1 MSRGRIIL
9 LGASGQ
15 LGRSITRELAE
26 RGNPYELV
34 PYTYE
39 QLDYSDTLAV
49 ANAVQIWEEQAVAYD
64 WTMVVNCAAFT
75 QVDLAEDPIHYR
87 DLLALNA
94 LLPAQLA
101 ESHLPIVQISTD
113 YVFDGKQ
120 GTPYREED
128 ISHPQSLYG
137 RTKRQGELALLMHP
151 VHPAEQH
158 LVIRTQWLWAPWG
171 HNFVRTMLRLAREG
185 KSLRVVNDQIGSPTS
200 APSLARAICDIIACY
215 DAERTFRTSL
225 LHYANRGAC
234 SWYDLAYAAI
244 STHLPEYDLSQLT
257 PISTAEYPT
266 AAERPAYSVLATDRV
281 TQLYDIIPPRWQDE
295 LKRSIE

>member
-1 MSRGRIIL
+1 MSRGRVIL

-34 PYTYE
+34 SYTHE

-75 QVDLAEDPIHYR
+75 QVDLAEDAAQYR
-87 DLLALNA
+87 ELLALNA

-128 ISHPQSLYG
+128 IPHPQSLYG

-158 LVIRTQWLWAPWG
+158 LVIRTQWLWALWG

-244 STHLPEYDLSQLT
+244 ATHLPEYDLSQLS

-281 TQLYDIIPPRWQDE
+281 TQLYGIIPPRWQDE

>member
-26 RGNPYELV
+26 GGNPYELV
-34 PYTYE
+34 SYTHE
-39 QLDYSDTLAV
+39 QLDYTDTESISRAIKL
-49 ANAVQIWEEQAVAYD
+49 WEEQAVAYD

-75 QVDLAEDPIHYR
+75 QVDLAEDPAHYR

-101 ESHLPIVQISTD
+101 ESRLPIMQISTD

-120 GTPYREED
+120 GTPYHEED
-128 ISHPQSLYG
+128 STNPQSLYG

-151 VHPAEQH
+151 THPAEQH

-185 KSLRVVNDQIGSPTS
+185 KPLRVVNDQIGSPTS
-200 APSLARAICDIIACY
+200 APSLARAICKIIACY
-215 DAERTFRTSL
+215 DTERTFRTPL
-225 LHYANRGAC
+225 LHYADRGIC
-234 SWYDLAYAAI
+234 SWYDFAYEAI
-244 STHLPEYDLSQLT
+244 ATHVPEYDLSQLT
-257 PISTAEYPT
+257 AISTAEYPT
-266 AAERPAYSVLATDRV
+266 AAERPAYSVLATDRI
-281 TQLYDIIPPRWQDE
+281 TACYGITPPQWKDE
-295 LKRSIE
+295 LQIAID

>member
-1 MSRGRIIL
+1 MSRGRVIL

-34 PYTYE
+34 SYTHE
-39 QLDYSDTLAV
+39 ELDYSDTLAV
-49 ANAVQIWEEQAVAYD
+49 ANAVQIWEEQAIAYD

-75 QVDLAEDPIHYR
+75 QVDLAEDTAQYR
-87 DLLALNA
+87 ELLALNA

-101 ESHLPIVQISTD
+101 ESHLPILQISTD

-128 ISHPQSLYG
+128 VPHPQSLYG

>member
-1 MSRGRIIL
+1 MSRGRVIL

-34 PYTYE
+34 SYTHE

-75 QVDLAEDPIHYR
+75 QVDLAEDTAQYR
-87 DLLALNA
+87 ELLALNA

-101 ESHLPIVQISTD
+101 ESHLPILQISTD

-128 ISHPQSLYG
+128 IPHPQSLYG

>member
-1 MSRGRIIL
+1 MSRGRVIL

-26 RGNPYELV
+26 RDNPYELV
-34 PYTYE
+34 PYTHE

-49 ANAVQIWEEQAVAYD
+49 ANAVQIWEEQAIAYD

-75 QVDLAEDPIHYR
+75 QVDLAEDAAQYR
-87 DLLALNA
+87 ELLALNA

-128 ISHPQSLYG
+128 IPHPQSLYG

-151 VHPAEQH
+151 MHPAEQH

-185 KSLRVVNDQIGSPTS
+185 KPLRVVNDQIGSPTS

-244 STHLPEYDLSQLT
+244 ATHLPEYDLSQLT